1 MKSIDLSLL
10 WPLIALQGL
19 LAVIGL
25 VSLVKAQSVR
35 GPKWMWAIII
45 LLGNLLGSLA
55 YFTIGRKE

>member
-1 MKSIDLSLL
+1 MKTIDLSLL
-10 WPLIALQGL
+10 WPLFALQAL

-25 VSLVKAQSVR
+25 VSLARARSVR
-35 GPKWMWAIII
+35 GPKWMWVFII

>member
-1 MKSIDLSLL
+1 MKTIDLSLL
-10 WPLIALQGL
+10 WPLFALQGL

-25 VSLVKAQSVR
+25 VSLARARSVR

>member
-1 MKSIDLSLL
+1 MKTIDLSLL
-10 WPLIALQGL
+10 WPLFALQAL

-25 VSLVKAQSVR
+25 VSLSRARSVR
-35 GPKWMWAIII
+35 GPKWMWVFII